1 MSGQLRDHLLGFLT
15 NGLEDHEHQEVLVA
29 LETDAELRQELARLR
44 SHVSLL
50 AAAHGSVDPPPRLAT
65 RTCTAIWDQVTTS
78 EQHFPASPYPAN
90 STHTE
95 CRLSQRETAWREYR
109 SRSGFSLPDWLV
121 LAGILVIAGFLLLPA
136 ISHSRFRSRAAV
148 CQNNLRQ
155 LGIALSAYSDL
166 HQGYFPQLSLNGPR
180 AFAGVF
186 GPVLRD
192 SSLLAHANLL
202 DCPGGGHRGLL
213 ARVTPVT
220 LNQLDQAVGDTLRE
234 YQRRAGG
241 DYAYSL
247 GHVSRQ
253 QYRGPRN
260 RHRAYFPILADCPNL
275 PGFLPTL
282 AHTTRVVPSNPLSP
296 RVTRT
301 PLERGGLHSPHHEQW
316 GQNVLFEDG
325 HYQLVTVQTDHAS
338 RDDFY
343 LTRRGYIAPG
353 EDEEDAVLAP
363 SETLLELP
371 SDWLRNQ

>member
-15 NGLEDHEHQEVLVA
+15 NGLEDHEHQRVLEG

-44 SHVSLL
+44 AHVGLL
-50 AAAHGSVDPPPRLAT
+50 ALARGSAEPPPQLAT
-65 RTCTAIWDQVTTS
+65 RTCTAIWSQVAATEHEIPGS
-78 EQHFPASPYPAN
+78 PALAHAAPD
-90 STHTE
+90 E
-95 CRLSQRETAWREYR
+95 LRLSHRETAWRDYR
-109 SRSGFSLPDWLV
+109 SRSVFSLPDWLV

-136 ISHSRFRSRAAV
+136 ISHSRFRFRAAI

-155 LGIALSAYSDL
+155 LGIALTSYSDL
-166 HQGYFPQLSLNGPR
+166 HQGYFPQLSLTGPR

-192 SSLLAHANLL
+192 NSLLSHAQLL

-213 ARVTPVT
+213 AQLTPVT
-220 LNQLDQAVGDTLRE
+220 LNQLDQAVGETLRE

-253 QYRGPRN
+253 QYRGPQN

-275 PGFLPTL
+275 PGSPATL
-282 AHTTRVVPSNPLSP
+282 ASTTRAVPSNPLSP
-296 RVTRT
+296 QATRI
-301 PLERGGLHSPHHEQW
+301 PLDRGGLHSPHHEEW

-325 HYQLVTVQTDHAS
+325 HYQLVTVQADQAS
-338 RDDFY
+338 QDDFY
-343 LTRRGYIAPG
+343 LTRRGFIAPG
-353 EDEEDAVLAP
+353 EDEEDVVLAP

-371 SDWLRNQ
+371 SDWLRTR